1 MNALVVDDDETSIIM
16 VENVLNQMGYEVHVA
31 HNGREALEV
40 LREKSI
46 HLVITDWEMPEMNG
60 IELCHAI
67 RRSDFSGYVYII
79 MITGRDGSRQRIEG
93 LHAGADNF
101 LTKPLNPAELLVC
114 LKTAERILALETCEL
129 AIFALAKLAES
140 RDSETGAHL
149 ERVQSYVR
157 ILAEHLSTREK
168 FRGVV
173 DDDYIRLIYQTS
185 PLHDIGKVGIP
196 DAILLKAGKLT
207 EREFAVMKTHAQ
219 IGAQTLDAALR
230 RFPNAKF
237 LQMARSIAASHHE
250 KFDGTGY
257 PMGLSGENIPL
268 CGRIVALADVYDA
281 LTSRRV
287 YKPAMSHEQAKEI
300 IVRDSGS
307 HFDPEIVAAFLGH
320 EGEFE
325 AVRQRMADA
334 ESPASGADNGSAK
347 PAIPASKADTN
358 TVLIVEDD
366 PSQRD
371 MLVTLLTANKYEVI
385 VAGDAETAL
394 EMVGN
399 RRPRMIISDWSMP
412 GINGTEFCRRVRAL
426 DQGEYIFFLIVTAH
440 SEKRHMIEAFD
451 AGVDDF
457 VVKPF
462 HQGELLARIRAGS
475 RTLRLHDELN
485 RRNDGAAKLNA
496 QLLDL
501 NGKLE
506 RLAVTDELTG
516 LYNRRQALLRLEE
529 KSMHAD
535 RYGDA
540 LSVAMLDIDHFKMI
554 NDTYG
559 HDAGDE
565 VLRQVAATMQA
576 SVRATDTVCRVGGEE
591 FLIILPAQT
600 AEEAAN
606 SAERCRAAL
615 AKLPCMVNGVQ
626 IAVTVSI
633 GIGSRRVNHGSA
645 TALLKDADNALYSAK
660 RAGRNCVRM
669 SGGSGARV
677 QVSYP
682 HDVK

>member
-1 MNALVVDDDETSIIM
+1 MFGADVMNALVVDDDETSIIM

-31 HNGREALEV
+31 HNGREALEI
-40 LREKSI
+40 LGKKSI

-149 ERVQSYVR
+149 ERVQGYVR
-157 ILAEHLSTREK
+157 ILAEHLSAREK
-168 FRGVV
+168 FRGVI

-196 DAILLKAGKLT
+196 DSILLKAGKLT

-219 IGAQTLDAALR
+219 IGAQTLDAALQ

-257 PMGLSGENIPL
+257 PNGLAGENIPL

-287 YKPAMSHEQAKEI
+287 YKPPMSHDQAREI

-307 HFDPEIVAAFLGH
+307 HFDPEIVAAFLSH
-320 EGEFE
+320 EAEFDAIRKELTDTEPAPLAVSARAAQE
-325 AVRQRMADA
+325 AQIVATPR
-334 ESPASGADNGSAK
+334 SNG
-347 PAIPASKADTN
+347 N
-358 TVLIVEDD
+358 TILVVEDD
-366 PSQRD
+366 PSQLD
-371 MLVTLLTANKYEVI
+371 MLLTLLESSGFRVL
-385 VAGDAETAL
+385 VAKDAEQAL
-394 EMVGN
+394 GIVS
-399 RRPRMIISDWSMP
+399 RDRPRMIISDWSMP

-426 DQGEYIFFLIVTAH
+426 DQGDYIFFLIVTVH
-440 SEKRHMIEAFD
+440 SEKKHMIEAFE

-475 RTLRLHDELN
+475 RTLRLHDELHG
-485 RRNDGAAKLNA
+485 RNEAAAKLNA
-496 QLLDL
+496 QLLEL

-516 LYNRRQALLRLEE
+516 LYNRRQALQRLEE
-529 KSMHAD
+529 KSVLAE

-540 LSVAMLDIDHFKMI
+540 LSVAMLDIDHFKTI
-554 NDTYG
+554 NDTHG
-559 HDAGDE
+559 HDVGDE
-565 VLRQVAATMQA
+565 ILRLVAATLQ
-576 SVRATDTVCRVGGEE
+576 STVRATDTVCRVGGEE
-591 FLIILPAQT
+591 FLIIFPAQT

-615 AKLPCMVNGVQ
+615 ARIPCLVNGVA
-626 IAVTVSI
+626 IGVTVSI
-633 GIGSRRVNHGSA
+633 GIGSRRVNTGGA
-645 TALLKDADNALYSAK
+645 TALLKDADNALYAAK
-660 RAGRNCVRM
+660 RAGRNCVRLATSM
-669 SGGSGARV
+669 TVRA
-677 QVSYP
+677 
-682 HDVK
+682 

>member
-16 VENVLNQMGYEVHVA
+16 VENVLNQMGYEVQVA
-31 HNGREALEV
+31 HNGREALEI
-40 LREKSI
+40 LGKKSV

-140 RDSETGAHL
+140 RDCETGAHL
-149 ERVQSYVR
+149 ERVQRYVR
-157 ILAEHLSTREK
+157 ILAEHLSKREK
-168 FRGVV
+168 FRGVI

-196 DAILLKAGKLT
+196 DSILLKAGKLT

-219 IGAQTLDAALR
+219 IGAQTLDAALK

-237 LQMARSIAASHHE
+237 LQMARSIAVSHHE

-257 PMGLSGENIPL
+257 PQGLAGENIPL

-287 YKPAMSHEQAKEI
+287 YKPPMSHDQAREI

-307 HFDPEIVAAFLGH
+307 HFDPEIVAAFLSH
-320 EGEFE
+320 EAEFDKIRKEMTDTEPAPLVASARAAQE
-325 AVRQRMADA
+325 AQI
-334 ESPASGADNGSAK
+334 
-347 PAIPASKADTN
+347 IPAPRANGN
-358 TVLIVEDD
+358 TILLVEDD
-366 PSQRD
+366 PSQLD
-371 MLVTLLTANKYEVI
+371 MLLTLLESNGFRVLVAKDAEEGLGI
-385 VAGDAETAL
+385 VAKE
-394 EMVGN
+394 
-399 RRPRMIISDWSMP
+399 RPRMIISDWSMP

-426 DQGEYIFFLIVTAH
+426 DQGDYIFFLIVTVH
-440 SEKRHMIEAFD
+440 SEKKHMIEAFE

-475 RTLRLHDELN
+475 RTLRLHDELHG
-485 RRNDGAAKLNA
+485 RNEAAAKLNA
-496 QLLDL
+496 QLLEL

-516 LYNRRQALLRLEE
+516 LYNRRQALQRLDE
-529 KSMHAD
+529 KSVLAE

-554 NDTYG
+554 NDTHG

-565 VLRQVAATMQA
+565 ILRQVAATLQA
-576 SVRATDTVCRVGGEE
+576 TVRATDTVCRVGGEE
-591 FLIILPAQT
+591 FLIIFPAQT

-606 SAERCRAAL
+606 SAERCRAAM
-615 AKLPCMVNGVQ
+615 AKMPCLVNGKE

-633 GIGSRRVNHGSA
+633 GIGSRRVNTGNA
-645 TALLKDADNALYSAK
+645 AALLKDADNALYAAK

-669 SGGSGARV
+669 ATSMALKV
-677 QVSYP
+677 
-682 HDVK
+682 

>member
-16 VENVLNQMGYEVHVA
+16 VENVLNQMGYEVQVA
-31 HNGREALEV
+31 HNGREALDILEK
-40 LREKSI
+40 KSI

-67 RRSDFSGYVYII
+67 RRADFSGYVYII
-79 MITGRDGSRQRIEG
+79 MITGKDGSRQRIEG
-93 LHAGADNF
+93 LRAGADNF
-101 LTKPLNPAELLVC
+101 LTKPVNPAELLVC

-140 RDSETGAHL
+140 RDCETGAHL
-149 ERVQSYVR
+149 ERVQGYVR

-168 FRGVV
+168 FKGVV

-207 EREFAVMKTHAQ
+207 EREFGVMKTHAL
-219 IGAQTLDAALR
+219 IGSQTLDAALR

-237 LQMARSIAASHHE
+237 LQMARSVAASHHE

-257 PMGLSGENIPL
+257 PLGLSGENIPL

-287 YKPAMSHEQAKEI
+287 YKPAMTHAQARDI

-307 HFDPEIVAAFLGH
+307 HFDPEIVAAFLSH
-320 EGEFE
+320 EGEFDGI
-325 AVRQRMADA
+325 RKQLTDADPA
-334 ESPASGADNGSAK
+334 QAANGPVPESPLVAAARANG
-347 PAIPASKADTN
+347 N
-358 TVLIVEDD
+358 TILVVEDD
-366 PSQRD
+366 PSQLD
-371 MLVTLLTANKYEVI
+371 MLVTLLSSSGFQVL
-385 VAGDAETAL
+385 VSRDAEQAL
-394 EMVGN
+394 GMVAKE
-399 RRPRMIISDWSMP
+399 RPRMIISDWSMP

-426 DQGEYIFFLIVTAH
+426 DHGEYIFFLIVTAH
-440 SEKRHMIEAFD
+440 AEKKHMIEAFD

-475 RTLRLHDELN
+475 RTLRLHDELTG
-485 RRNDGAAKLNA
+485 RNEAAAKMNT
-496 QLLDL
+496 QLLEL

-516 LYNRRQALLRLEE
+516 LYNRRQALLRLDE
-529 KSMHAD
+529 KSVLAE

-540 LSVAMLDIDHFKMI
+540 LSVAMLDIDHFKQI

-565 VLRQVAATMQA
+565 ILRQVAATLQ
-576 SVRATDTVCRVGGEE
+576 SQVRATDTVCRVGGEE
-591 FLIILPAQT
+591 FLIIFPAQT
-600 AEEAAN
+600 ADEAAN
-606 SAERCRAAL
+606 SAERFRAAL
-615 AKLPCMVNGVQ
+615 AKMPCMVSEKE

-633 GIGSRRVNHGSA
+633 GIGSRRVNQGSA
-645 TALLKDADNALYSAK
+645 TALLKDADNALYAAK

-669 SGGSGARV
+669 ATSMAVRG
-677 QVSYP
+677 
-682 HDVK
+682 

>member
-16 VENVLNQMGYEVHVA
+16 VENVLNQMGYEVQVA
-31 HNGREALEV
+31 RNGREAMEALGK
-40 LREKSI
+40 KSI

-79 MITGRDGSRQRIEG
+79 MITGKDGSRQRIEG

-140 RDSETGAHL
+140 RDCETGAHL
-149 ERVQSYVR
+149 ERVQGYVR
-157 ILAEHLSTREK
+157 ILTEHLATREK
-168 FRGVV
+168 FRGVI

-196 DAILLKAGKLT
+196 DSILLKAGKLN
-207 EREFAVMKTHAQ
+207 EREFAVMKTHAL

-230 RFPNAKF
+230 RFPHAKF
-237 LQMARSIAASHHE
+237 LQMARSIAGSHHE

-257 PMGLSGENIPL
+257 PLGLAGENIPL

-287 YKPAMSHEQAKEI
+287 YKPAMMHSQAREI

-307 HFDPEIVAAFLGH
+307 HFDPEIVAAFLAH
-320 EGEFE
+320 EAEFE
-325 AVRQRMADA
+325 TIREQLTETESAPLTVTVRAAQEAQTA
-334 ESPASGADNGSAK
+334 GPARSNG
-347 PAIPASKADTN
+347 N
-358 TVLIVEDD
+358 TILVVEDD
-366 PSQRD
+366 PAQSE
-371 MLVTLLTANKYEVI
+371 MLVALLETSGFQVV
-385 VAGDAETAL
+385 VAREAEEAL
-394 EMVGN
+394 GMVA
-399 RRPRMIISDWSMP
+399 RERPRMIISDWSMP
-412 GINGTEFCRRVRAL
+412 GINGTEFCRKVRAL
-426 DQGEYIFFLIVTAH
+426 DQGEYIFFLIVTGH
-440 SEKRHMIEAFD
+440 SEKKHMIEAFE

-462 HQGELLARIRAGS
+462 HPGELMARIRAGS
-475 RTLRLHDELN
+475 RTLRLHDELTG
-485 RRNDGAAKLNA
+485 RNEAAAKMNA
-496 QLLDL
+496 QLLEL

-516 LYNRRQALLRLEE
+516 LYNRRQALMRLDE
-529 KSMHAD
+529 KSVLAE

-540 LSVAMLDIDHFKMI
+540 LSVAMLDIDHFKTI
-554 NDTYG
+554 NDTHG

-565 VLRQVAATMQA
+565 ILRQVSATLQA
-576 SVRATDTVCRVGGEE
+576 TVRATDTVCRVGGEE
-591 FLIILPAQT
+591 FLIIFPAQT

-615 AKLPCMVNGVQ
+615 AKMPCVVNGKE

-633 GIGSRRVNHGSA
+633 GIGSRRVKQGSA
-645 TALLKDADNALYSAK
+645 GALLKDADNALYAAK

-669 SGGSGARV
+669 ATSMTVRG
-677 QVSYP
+677 
-682 HDVK
+682 

>member
-31 HNGREALEV
+31 HNGREALEI
-40 LREKSI
+40 LGKKSI

-149 ERVQSYVR
+149 ERVQGYVR
-157 ILAEHLSTREK
+157 ILAEHLSAREK
-168 FRGVV
+168 FRGVI

-196 DAILLKAGKLT
+196 DSILLKAGKLT

-219 IGAQTLDAALR
+219 IGAQTLDAALQ

-257 PMGLSGENIPL
+257 PNGLAGENIPL

-287 YKPAMSHEQAKEI
+287 YKPPMSHDQAREI

-307 HFDPEIVAAFLGH
+307 HFDPEIVAAFLSH
-320 EGEFE
+320 EAEFDAIRKELTDTEPAPLAVSARAAQE
-325 AVRQRMADA
+325 AQIVATPR
-334 ESPASGADNGSAK
+334 SNG
-347 PAIPASKADTN
+347 N
-358 TVLIVEDD
+358 TILVVEDD
-366 PSQRD
+366 PSQLD
-371 MLVTLLTANKYEVI
+371 MLLTLLESSGFRVL
-385 VAGDAETAL
+385 VAKDAEQAL
-394 EMVGN
+394 GIVS
-399 RRPRMIISDWSMP
+399 RDRPRMIISDWSMP

-426 DQGEYIFFLIVTAH
+426 DQGDYIFFLIVTVH
-440 SEKRHMIEAFD
+440 SEKKHMIEAFE

-475 RTLRLHDELN
+475 RTLRLHDELHG
-485 RRNDGAAKLNA
+485 RNEAAAKLNA
-496 QLLDL
+496 QLLEL

-516 LYNRRQALLRLEE
+516 LYNRRQALQRLEE
-529 KSMHAD
+529 KSVLAE

-540 LSVAMLDIDHFKMI
+540 LSVAMLDIDHFKTI
-554 NDTYG
+554 NDTHG
-559 HDAGDE
+559 HDVGDE
-565 VLRQVAATMQA
+565 ILRLVAATLQ
-576 SVRATDTVCRVGGEE
+576 STVRATDTVCRVGGEE
-591 FLIILPAQT
+591 FLIIFPAQT

-615 AKLPCMVNGVQ
+615 ARIPCLVNGVA
-626 IAVTVSI
+626 IGVTVSI
-633 GIGSRRVNHGSA
+633 GIGSRRVNTGGA
-645 TALLKDADNALYSAK
+645 TALLKDADNALYAAK
-660 RAGRNCVRM
+660 RAGRNCVRLATSM
-669 SGGSGARV
+669 TVRA
-677 QVSYP
+677 
-682 HDVK
+682 